1 MTKSCKIHRK
11 MLSLYLAYFEMFS
24 NVDFLVLSNSQV
36 LNHWFW
42 QMFLIGLIKIKTI
55 WDVRSASS
63 DSRNCQI
70 LQLSP
75 GIKQNCSFLNLHN
88 RLCHESSCFW
98 KKLGGIKCKNLVC
111 TTSTWRLGGGQMQN
125 SSSKSMKRLFL
136 FFAKTRFWVVSN
148 TQVLTR
154 KVCEFHQKSRFSTSA
169 SSRLRPLNK

>member
-1 MTKSCKIHRK
+1 MRNTACWRQLTNAFLKQNSVRELVHFQFRNNSIMLKSCKINMK

-24 NVDFLVLSNSQV
+24 NVDFLVLSNLQI

-70 LQLSP
+70 LQMSP

-111 TTSTWRLGGGQMQN
+111 TTSTWRLGGG
-125 SSSKSMKRLFL
+125 
-136 FFAKTRFWVVSN
+136 SN
-148 TQVLTR
+148 A
-154 KVCEFHQKSRFSTSA
+154 EI
-169 SSRLRPLNK
+169 